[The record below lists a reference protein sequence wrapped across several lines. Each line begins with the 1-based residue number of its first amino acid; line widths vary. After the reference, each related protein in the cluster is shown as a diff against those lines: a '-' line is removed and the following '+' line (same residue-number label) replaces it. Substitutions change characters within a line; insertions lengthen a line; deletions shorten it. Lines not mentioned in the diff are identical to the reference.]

1 MSQIAPIEVL
11 LTPMQMRCVA
21 ALLEG
26 NSIEKASALA
36 GCHSMSIDRFLKLPQ
51 FQAALH
57 QGKKSA
63 FNVACIKLSNAFSLS
78 VDTLVSLMQDED
90 TATSHRIKC
99 ADLILHN
106 ALRVAELND
115 MNDRLTNLEV
125 TLYSD

>member
-51 FQAALH
+51 FQAALQ

-63 FNVACIKLSNAFSLS
+63 FNVACLKLGNAFSLS

-99 ADLILHN
+99 ADLILQN